1 MTCYAKSNS
10 ITSERSACVNG
21 DHFPTTKALHTVIV
35 VGFTGIIFLFQQLML
50 RLELTRLSIKILHV
64 INKGKIVACQIGM
77 NAELKVHPSF
87 FREFATKTW
96 VSPTDIVKEL
106 VENAFD
112 EDATQ
117 VIVTIQD
124 NGNLTIEDN
133 AGMDND
139 DMEKFLLLGSPHK
152 ANESISPKLKRIRT
166 GRYGT
171 GRLSFLTSFE
181 KMKIRT
187 KRNNFGLSALIDSST
202 VDRLFSGNAT
212 LETLSEPPL
221 MRDGTELTLMHPK
234 VPIDIYKLSK
244 ELRKLAILR
253 QPMFEVY
260 IKSAQNFKEWDLNGA
275 QLIKAPDIQG
285 HRIDVNLDDGRITG
299 EIVISRRPLSED
311 EKGIAILVGSHVV
324 IRSSFGFDTKFKR
337 VTGYIR
343 CNSLTSRFADKSA
356 LIEDEE
362 YDRFNH
368 TIRTFIVDTVLPSL
382 TEYEDVLIT
391 REESRIYK
399 EIDKVLGQAIIENVE
414 QDEFQGYEMIQMKEI
429 GPAENADVSN
439 VNNAD
444 KVSPGESSA
453 DYATHTINHKGQEAM
468 EQTQAHSEIPTL
480 IQDDHLVLPEANYTN
495 ENHGEMLQDSSAFSP
510 PTMEQTS
517 PGYGQQTYQTEAS
530 TSNQVDG
537 SQLKERRV
545 RRPILK
551 KTFALKKVGYKV
563 IPYEDESDS
572 RYSFTN
578 ENVVFVNKANSTY
591 RAEATRGDEFLLRHI
606 IGIVAEAIAE
616 TKYPEGKDALELQN
630 RLIAEAIRIHDDS
643 VIKKV

>member
-1 MTCYAKSNS
+1 MST
-10 ITSERSACVNG
+10 
-21 DHFPTTKALHTVIV
+21 
-35 VGFTGIIFLFQQLML
+35 
-50 RLELTRLSIKILHV
+50 KILHV
-64 INKGKIVACQIGM
+64 INKGRIVACQVGM

-96 VSPTDIVKEL
+96 ISPNDIVKEL
-106 VENAFD
+106 IENAFD

-117 VIVTIQD
+117 VIVTIQS
-124 NGNLTIEDN
+124 NGTVTIEDN

-152 ANESISPKLKRIRT
+152 AHDSISPKLKRIRT

-187 KRNNFGLSALIDSST
+187 KSNNFNLSVLIDSNT
-202 VDRLFSGNAT
+202 VDRLFSGNAK
-212 LETLSEPPL
+212 LETLNESPL
-221 MRDGTELTLMHPK
+221 MRDGTELTLMNPK
-234 VPIDIYKLSK
+234 VPIDIFRLSK
-244 ELRKLAILR
+244 EVRKLAILR

-260 IKSAQNFKEWDLNGA
+260 IKNADDFKEWDFNGV

-285 HRIDVNLDDGRITG
+285 HRIPINLDNGKITG
-299 EIVISRRPLSED
+299 EIVISRRPLSDD
-311 EKGIAILVGSHVV
+311 EKGIAIMVGSHIVV
-324 IRSSFGFDTKFKR
+324 RSSFGFDTKFKR

-362 YDRFNH
+362 YDKFNQ
-368 TIRTFIVDTVLPSL
+368 IMRTFIINTVLPSL

-399 EIDKVLGQAIIENVE
+399 EIDKVLGQAIIENIE
-414 QDEFQGYEMIQMKEI
+414 TQDELQGYEMVQMKEVSPPEDTNI
-429 GPAENADVSN
+429 SNAEGIQLVSSTESPAEYRNDDIS
-439 VNNAD
+439 
-444 KVSPGESSA
+444 
-453 DYATHTINHKGQEAM
+453 HKAQERT
-468 EQTQAHSEIPTL
+468 EQTQNYSEITSL
-480 IQDDHLVLPEANYTN
+480 IQKDDLDLPEVKYGD
-495 ENHGEMLQDSSAFSP
+495 E
-510 PTMEQTS
+510 EQQQAI
-517 PGYGQQTYQTEAS
+517 PQQTEFLPSAIDDISPSLTEQAYPAEVKTTKQT
-530 TSNQVDG
+530 DG
-537 SQLKERRV
+537 SEVKDRRV

-578 ENVVFVNKANSTY
+578 ESVVFVNKANSTY
-591 RAEATRGDEFLLRHI
+591 RAEASRGDEFLLRHI

-630 RLIAEAIRIHDDS
+630 RLIAEAIRIHDYS

>member
-1 MTCYAKSNS
+1 
-10 ITSERSACVNG
+10 
-21 DHFPTTKALHTVIV
+21 
-35 VGFTGIIFLFQQLML
+35 
-50 RLELTRLSIKILHV
+50 
-64 INKGKIVACQIGM
+64 M

-96 VSPTDIVKEL
+96 VSPNDIVKEL
-106 VENAFD
+106 IENAFD

-117 VIVTIQD
+117 VIVTLQN
-124 NGNLTIEDN
+124 NGNLTIEDD

-152 ANESISPKLKRIRT
+152 VHETISPKLKRIRT

-187 KRNNFGLSALIDSST
+187 KRNNFSLSVLIDSST
-202 VDRLFSGNAT
+202 VDRLFSGNAK
-212 LETLSEPPL
+212 LETLNEPAL
-221 MRDGTELTLMHPK
+221 MRDGTELTLMNPK

-244 ELRKLAILR
+244 ELRKLVILR

-260 IKSAQNFKEWDLNGA
+260 IKSADSFKEWDFNGV
-275 QLIKAPDIQG
+275 QPVKAPEIQG
-285 HRIDVNLDDGRITG
+285 HRIPVNLDDARITG
-299 EIVISRRPLSED
+299 EIVISRRPLSDD
-311 EKGIAILVGSHVV
+311 EKGIAIMVGSHVV
-324 IRSSFGFDTKFKR
+324 VRNTFGFDTKFKR
-337 VTGYIR
+337 VTGYVR

-362 YDRFNH
+362 YDKFNQ
-368 TIRTFIVDTVLPSL
+368 IMRTFIIDTILPSL

-414 QDEFQGYEMIQMKEI
+414 QDEVQGYETIQIKEI
-429 GPAENADVSN
+429 SPTQNAKISNLDNVQPVSYAELPSEPIVGFNS
-439 VNNAD
+439 D
-444 KVSPGESSA
+444 KQ
-453 DYATHTINHKGQEAM
+453 QEM
-468 EQTQAHSEIPTL
+468 TEQTLPRTEIDSL
-480 IQDDHLVLPEANYTN
+480 IQDDD
-495 ENHGEMLQDSSAFSP
+495 MLLTESKHADEEKHQMVTQTMEFSSS
-510 PTMEQTS
+510 TMEQTS
-517 PGYGQQTYQTEAS
+517 VSTQYQSELKTPTQIDQTQ
-530 TSNQVDG
+530 G
-537 SQLKERRV
+537 KERRV

-563 IPYEDESDS
+563 IPYEDDSDS

-591 RAEATRGDEFLLRHI
+591 RAEAARGDEFLLRHI

-643 VIKKV
+643 IVKKVAPSGAP

>member
-1 MTCYAKSNS
+1 MTK
-10 ITSERSACVNG
+10 
-21 DHFPTTKALHTVIV
+21 
-35 VGFTGIIFLFQQLML
+35 
-50 RLELTRLSIKILHV
+50 LSTKILHV
-64 INKGKIVACQIGM
+64 INKGRIVACQVGM

-96 VSPTDIVKEL
+96 ISPNDIVKEL
-106 VENAFD
+106 IENAFD

-117 VIVTIQD
+117 VIVTIQS
-124 NGNLTIEDN
+124 NGTVTIEDN

-152 ANESISPKLKRIRT
+152 AHDSISPKLKRIRT

-187 KRNNFGLSALIDSST
+187 KSNNFNLSVLIDSST
-202 VDRLFSGNAT
+202 VDKLFSGNAK
-212 LETLSEPPL
+212 LETLNESPL
-221 MRDGTELTLMHPK
+221 MRDGTELTLMNPK
-234 VPIDIYKLSK
+234 VPIDIFRLSK
-244 ELRKLAILR
+244 EVRKLAILR

-260 IKSAQNFKEWDLNGA
+260 IKNADEFKEWDFNGA

-285 HRIDVNLDDGRITG
+285 HRMPIHLDNGKITG
-299 EIVISRRPLSED
+299 EIVISRRPLSDD
-311 EKGIAILVGSHVV
+311 EKGIAIMVGSHVV
-324 IRSSFGFDTKFKR
+324 VRSSFGFDTKFKR

-362 YDRFNH
+362 YDKFNQ
-368 TIRTFIVDTVLPSL
+368 IMRTFIINTVIPSL

-399 EIDKVLGQAIIENVE
+399 EIDKVLGQAIIENIE
-414 QDEFQGYEMIQMKEI
+414 TQDELQGYEMVQTKEI
-429 GPAENADVSN
+429 SPPEDTNISNVEGVQLVSSTESPAEYRNDDIS
-439 VNNAD
+439 
-444 KVSPGESSA
+444 
-453 DYATHTINHKGQEAM
+453 HKAQEIT
-468 EQTQAHSEIPTL
+468 EQTQNHSEITSL
-480 IQDDHLVLPEANYTN
+480 IQKDDLHLSEAKYGD
-495 ENHGEMLQDSSAFSP
+495 EE
-510 PTMEQTS
+510 EQ
-517 PGYGQQTYQTEAS
+517 QQAIPQTEFSQSAIDDTLS
-530 TSNQVDG
+530 SLTEQAYPVEVKTIRQTDG
-537 SQLKERRV
+537 SEVKDRRV

-591 RAEATRGDEFLLRHI
+591 RAEASRGDEFLLRHI

-630 RLIAEAIRIHDDS
+630 RLIAEAIRIHDYS

>member
-1 MTCYAKSNS
+1 
-10 ITSERSACVNG
+10 
-21 DHFPTTKALHTVIV
+21 
-35 VGFTGIIFLFQQLML
+35 
-50 RLELTRLSIKILHV
+50 
-64 INKGKIVACQIGM
+64 M

-96 VSPTDIVKEL
+96 VSPNDIVKEL
-106 VENAFD
+106 IENTFD

-117 VIVTIQD
+117 VIVTLQN

-152 ANESISPKLKRIRT
+152 VHETISPKLKRIRT

-187 KRNNFGLSALIDSST
+187 KRNNFSLSVLIDSST
-202 VDRLFSGNAT
+202 VDRLFSGNAK
-212 LETLSEPPL
+212 LETLNEPAL
-221 MRDGTELTLMHPK
+221 MRDGTELTLMNPK
-234 VPIDIYKLSK
+234 VPIDIYRLSK
-244 ELRKLAILR
+244 ELRKLVILR

-260 IKSAQNFKEWDLNGA
+260 IKSADSFKEWDFNGV
-275 QLIKAPDIQG
+275 QPVKAPEVQG
-285 HRIDVNLDDGRITG
+285 HRIPVNLDDARITG
-299 EIVISRRPLSED
+299 EIVISRRPLSDD
-311 EKGIAILVGSHVV
+311 EKGIAIMVGSHVV
-324 IRSSFGFDTKFKR
+324 VRNTFGFDTKFKK
-337 VTGYIR
+337 VTGYVR

-362 YDRFNH
+362 YDKFNQ
-368 TIRTFIVDTVLPSL
+368 IMRTFIMDTILPSL

-414 QDEFQGYEMIQMKEI
+414 QDEVQGYETIQIKEI
-429 GPAENADVSN
+429 SPTQNANISNLDNVQPVSH
-439 VNNAD
+439 AD
-444 KVSPGESSA
+444 LPSEPTVGFNSDKQ
-453 DYATHTINHKGQEAM
+453 QETT
-468 EQTQAHSEIPTL
+468 EQTLPRTDIDSL
-480 IQDDHLVLPEANYTN
+480 IQDDD
-495 ENHGEMLQDSSAFSP
+495 MLLTESKHADEEQHQMVTKTMEFSSS
-510 PTMEQTS
+510 TMEQTS
-517 PGYGQQTYQTEAS
+517 VSTQYQSELKTPTQIDQTQ
-530 TSNQVDG
+530 G
-537 SQLKERRV
+537 KERRV

-563 IPYEDESDS
+563 IPYEDDSDS

-591 RAEATRGDEFLLRHI
+591 RAEAARGDEFLLRHI

-643 VIKKV
+643 IVKKVAPSGAL

>member
-1 MTCYAKSNS
+1 MRRSSRRHSHKY
-10 ITSERSACVNG
+10 TSYSYSSELYILSFRHLCV
-21 DHFPTTKALHTVIV
+21 TLYCTLTK
-35 VGFTGIIFLFQQLML
+35 
-50 RLELTRLSIKILHV
+50 LSTKILHV
-64 INKGKIVACQIGM
+64 INKGRIVACQVGM

-96 VSPTDIVKEL
+96 ISPNDIVKEL
-106 VENAFD
+106 IENAFD

-117 VIVTIQD
+117 VIVTIQS
-124 NGNLTIEDN
+124 NGTVTIEDN

-152 ANESISPKLKRIRT
+152 AHDSISPKLKRIRT

-187 KRNNFGLSALIDSST
+187 KSNNFNLSVLIDSST
-202 VDRLFSGNAT
+202 VDRLFSGNAK
-212 LETLSEPPL
+212 LETLNESPL
-221 MRDGTELTLMHPK
+221 MRDGTELTLMNPK
-234 VPIDIYKLSK
+234 VPIDIFRLSK
-244 ELRKLAILR
+244 EVRKLAILR

-260 IKSAQNFKEWDLNGA
+260 IKNADDFKEWDFNGA

-285 HRIDVNLDDGRITG
+285 HRIPIDLDNGKITG
-299 EIVISRRPLSED
+299 EIVISRRPLSDD
-311 EKGIAILVGSHVV
+311 EKGIAIMVGSHIVV
-324 IRSSFGFDTKFKR
+324 RSSFGFDTKFKR

-362 YDRFNH
+362 YDRFNQ
-368 TIRTFIVDTVLPSL
+368 IMRTFIINTVLPSL

-399 EIDKVLGQAIIENVE
+399 EIDKVLGQAIIENIE
-414 QDEFQGYEMIQMKEI
+414 TQDELQGYEMVQMKEVSPPEDTNI
-429 GPAENADVSN
+429 SNAEGIQLVSSTESPAEYRNDDIS
-439 VNNAD
+439 
-444 KVSPGESSA
+444 
-453 DYATHTINHKGQEAM
+453 HKAQERT
-468 EQTQAHSEIPTL
+468 EQTQNYSEITSL
-480 IQDDHLVLPEANYTN
+480 IPKDDLDLPEVK
-495 ENHGEMLQDSSAFSP
+495 
-510 PTMEQTS
+510 
-517 PGYGQQTYQTEAS
+517 YGDEERQQAIPQQTEFLPSAIDDISPSLTEQAYPAEVKTTKQT
-530 TSNQVDG
+530 DG
-537 SQLKERRV
+537 SEVKDRRV

-578 ENVVFVNKANSTY
+578 ESVVFVNKANSTY
-591 RAEATRGDEFLLRHI
+591 RAEASRGDEFLLRHI

-630 RLIAEAIRIHDDS
+630 RLIAEAIRIHDYS

>member
-1 MTCYAKSNS
+1 
-10 ITSERSACVNG
+10 
-21 DHFPTTKALHTVIV
+21 
-35 VGFTGIIFLFQQLML
+35 
-50 RLELTRLSIKILHV
+50 
-64 INKGKIVACQIGM
+64 M

-96 VSPTDIVKEL
+96 VSPNDIVKEL
-106 VENAFD
+106 IENSFD

-117 VIVTIQD
+117 VIVTLQN
-124 NGNLTIEDN
+124 NGNLTSEDN
-133 AGMDND
+133 AGMGND

-152 ANESISPKLKRIRT
+152 AHESISPKLKRIRT

-187 KRNNFGLSALIDSST
+187 KRNDFSLSILIDSST
-202 VDRLFSGNAT
+202 VDRLFSGNAK
-212 LETLSEPPL
+212 LETLNEPAL
-221 MRDGTELTLMHPK
+221 MRDGTELTLMNPK
-234 VPIDIYKLSK
+234 VPIDIFRLSK

-260 IKSAQNFKEWDLNGA
+260 IKSADSFKEWDFNGV
-275 QLIKAPDIQG
+275 QPVKAPEVQG
-285 HRIDVNLDDGRITG
+285 HRIPVNLDNGRITG
-299 EIVISRRPLSED
+299 EIVISRRPLSDD
-311 EKGIAILVGSHVV
+311 EKGIAIMVGSHVV
-324 IRSSFGFDTKFKR
+324 VRSTFGFDTKFKR
-337 VTGYIR
+337 VTGYVR

-362 YDRFNH
+362 YDKFNQ
-368 TIRTFIVDTVLPSL
+368 IMRTFIIDTILPSL

-414 QDEFQGYEMIQMKEI
+414 QDEVQGYETVQIKEI
-429 GPAENADVSN
+429 SPTQNASIPNLDNVQPVSH
-439 VNNAD
+439 AD
-444 KVSPGESSA
+444 LPGEPIVGYNS
-453 DYATHTINHKGQEAM
+453 DKQQQTT
-468 EQTQAHSEIPTL
+468 EQTHSRTEIDSL
-480 IQDDHLVLPEANYTN
+480 IQDDDMLLTESKHADVKHDQMVTHAN
-495 ENHGEMLQDSSAFSP
+495 EFSP
-510 PTMEQTS
+510 STMEQTFVS
-517 PGYGQQTYQTEAS
+517 TQYQSELTTPTQIDQTQ
-530 TSNQVDG
+530 G
-537 SQLKERRV
+537 KEMRV

-563 IPYEDESDS
+563 IPYEDDSDS

-591 RAEATRGDEFLLRHI
+591 RAEAARGDEFLLRHI

-643 VIKKV
+643 IVKKVPPSGVP

>member
-1 MTCYAKSNS
+1 
-10 ITSERSACVNG
+10 
-21 DHFPTTKALHTVIV
+21 
-35 VGFTGIIFLFQQLML
+35 ML
-50 RLELTRLSIKILHV
+50 YSELTRLSIKILHV
-64 INKGKIVACQIGM
+64 INKGKIVAFQIGM

-96 VSPTDIVKEL
+96 LSPTDIVKEL

-133 AGMDND
+133 AGMNND

-187 KRNNFGLSALIDSST
+187 KRNNFGLSAMIDTST
-202 VDRLFSGNAT
+202 VDKLFSGNAS
-212 LETLSEPPL
+212 LETLDEPPL

-260 IKSAQNFKEWDLNGA
+260 IKSAQNFKEWDFNGV

-285 HRIDVNLDDGRITG
+285 HRINVNLDNGRITG

-311 EKGIAILVGSHVV
+311 EKGIAIMVGNHVV

-414 QDEFQGYEMIQMKEI
+414 QDEVQGYETVQVKEI
-429 GPAENADVSN
+429 SPTQNASIPDLDNVTVSHAN
-439 VNNAD
+439 LSSEPIVRYNGD
-444 KVSPGESSA
+444 KQ
-453 DYATHTINHKGQEAM
+453 QETT
-468 EQTQAHSEIPTL
+468 EQTGARAEIDSL
-480 IQDDHLVLPEANYTN
+480 IQDDDLLLTESKHAD
-495 ENHGEMLQDSSAFSP
+495 GELHEMVTQTSEFP
-510 PTMEQTS
+510 PSTMEQFSSISTQHQS
-517 PGYGQQTYQTEAS
+517 ELKMPTQNDQTRS
-530 TSNQVDG
+530 
-537 SQLKERRV
+537 KERRV
-545 RRPILK
+545 
-551 KTFALKKVGYKV
+551 
-563 IPYEDESDS
+563 
-572 RYSFTN
+572 
-578 ENVVFVNKANSTY
+578 
-591 RAEATRGDEFLLRHI
+591 
-606 IGIVAEAIAE
+606 
-616 TKYPEGKDALELQN
+616 
-630 RLIAEAIRIHDDS
+630 
-643 VIKKV
+643 